1 MVDNLIQKPQ
11 NGQSRSIDISSLGDV
26 ANQSA
31 STERVEKPVIAN
43 PIQAEIV
50 DIDLKVQ
57 NQINTN
63 KDDASK
69 RYHPCILT
77 VKTKFI
83 NPENN
88 EEFVSRDNYSGLR
101 FFFKTDDFGNPVLDV
116 NGEEQCER
124 LWLGDTSGLGK
135 LLSKAQAYDKTIVS
149 YQDFFNFLSTH
160 KNCMIKTEYV
170 NNPRN
175 GEQIKKEIIQ
185 SFI

>member
-77 VKTKFI
+77 IKTK
-83 NPENN
+83 
-88 EEFVSRDNYSGLR
+88 LQA
-101 FFFKTDDFGNPVLDV
+101 KTYCSSN
-116 NGEEQCER
+116 
-124 LWLGDTSGLGK
+124 
-135 LLSKAQAYDKTIVS
+135 
-149 YQDFFNFLSTH
+149 
-160 KNCMIKTEYV
+160 
-170 NNPRN
+170 
-175 GEQIKKEIIQ
+175 
-185 SFI
+185 